1 MMMIVAARREIT
13 DAIQV
18 GFGRHV
24 NVHAVQKLCAKGGQH
39 KNFWGL

>member
-13 DAIQV
+13 AVIQV
-18 GFGRHV
+18 GFERPV
-24 NVHAVQKLCAKGGQH
+24 NVNAVQKLCAKGGQD